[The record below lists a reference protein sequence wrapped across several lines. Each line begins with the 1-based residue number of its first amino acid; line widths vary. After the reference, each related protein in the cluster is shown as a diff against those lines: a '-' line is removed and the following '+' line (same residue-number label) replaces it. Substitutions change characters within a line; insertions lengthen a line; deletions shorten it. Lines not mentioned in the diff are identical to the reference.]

1 MAVLKYVNTYR
12 CNYCNTVSNKNC
24 FFLQTRDCKLCRKI
38 KKASESRPPRL
49 QKVRDEKQLII
60 DGYWT
65 SMSCETRSY
74 GQFVKRSLV
83 FHPNGVS
90 WEGEYDFY
98 RDPDCKHGSLSVL
111 VSGDYVKERKSRK
124 IAGTSDYKFNITQM
138 SIIPRDFFTTN
149 TLNHASNYTCG
160 ISGLWKLDSKQSILN
175 TNGCGI
181 LGLHVPTTEYE
192 IIKLETRDHEDVL
205 LVGDRPSDGKSLS
218 EPNIRPTSFQPPLV
232 RCMIERTN
240 NELPQ
245 LD

>member
-1 MAVLKYVNTYR
+1 M
-12 CNYCNTVSNKNC
+12 
-24 FFLQTRDCKLCRKI
+24 
-38 KKASESRPPRL
+38 
-49 QKVRDEKQLII
+49 
-60 DGYWT
+60 
-65 SMSCETRSY
+65 
-74 GQFVKRSLV
+74 